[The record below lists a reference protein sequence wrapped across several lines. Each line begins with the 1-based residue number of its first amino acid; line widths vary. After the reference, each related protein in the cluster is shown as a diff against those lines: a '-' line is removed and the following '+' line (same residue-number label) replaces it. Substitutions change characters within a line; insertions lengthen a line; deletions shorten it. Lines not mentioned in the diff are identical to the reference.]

1 MTNIARRAHCL
12 EDQITKRATLNNAV
26 KTQESGENNSIALS
40 LGHSRSAA
48 GIVIRTEDNCLEKV

>member
-26 KTQESGENNSIALS
+26 KTQESGEIALD